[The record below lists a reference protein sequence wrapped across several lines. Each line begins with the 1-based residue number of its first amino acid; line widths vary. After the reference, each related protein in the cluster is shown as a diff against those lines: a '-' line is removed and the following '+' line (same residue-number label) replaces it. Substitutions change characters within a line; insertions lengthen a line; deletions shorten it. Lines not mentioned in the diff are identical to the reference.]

1 MLGLASGL
9 GLEVGA
15 TLVRR
20 SAEARRARLRASE
33 WVGVPGAE
41 AEPAPPSEGRGGLR
55 ASSGVE
61 RLALDVLEGAG
72 CSASAPLSPDG
83 SPSRK

>member
-1 MLGLASGL
+1 M
-9 GLEVGA
+9 
-15 TLVRR
+15 RR

-41 AEPAPPSEGRGGLR
+41 AEPAPPSEGIGGLS

-61 RLALDVLEGAG
+61 RLALDGVEGAD
-72 CSASAPLSPDG
+72 CSAGAAEG
-83 SPSRK
+83 SRK